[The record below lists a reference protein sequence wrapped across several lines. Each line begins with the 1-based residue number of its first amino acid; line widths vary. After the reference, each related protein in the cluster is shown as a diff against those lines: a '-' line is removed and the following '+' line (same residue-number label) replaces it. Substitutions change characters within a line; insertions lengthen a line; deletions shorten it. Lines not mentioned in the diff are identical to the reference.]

1 MPDGTVVIRLLGR
14 RAARRCQRSAD
25 PETPT
30 MSRTRIASV
39 RPLARASLWLLSGLL
54 ILAGP
59 GWVAEGTAAGPVFI
73 VPIEGEIND
82 IVRDSIQRR
91 VDQARAN
98 GAKTIVFKMHTPGGL
113 VTSALDISKL
123 IKKLPDEGVRTVA
136 WVDDQAYSAGAL
148 ISVASQEI
156 VMAPAASLGD
166 CAPIMVT
173 PVGGLEDLGQT
184 ERAKAESPILQEFRD
199 SAARNGYDQ
208 LLCRAMVTVGTETWW
223 IEGADRSERRF
234 VDNAEKKR
242 LIDDAP
248 ADERA
253 WKLVE
258 SYQTARGGAVIP
270 LDQPIDRENE
280 LLTVGTD
287 EAVAFGLARAVVS
300 NVDELSAY
308 LQSGTPVL
316 LNQSGWETFA
326 LWLNS
331 PLVRGILF
339 VIMLIGGYLEFQS
352 PGLLAPGVVA
362 LIALTIFL
370 AAPYAAG
377 LADVWT
383 ILVLAVGVVLLA
395 VELFILPGFGI
406 AGISGIVLILVALV
420 GTFVPGE
427 PGAPPFSLPTLQG
440 TWDALRT
447 GILVLALS
455 ITVSAFG
462 ILLLARFLPE
472 IAARRGLFMR
482 PAEGASSPVPDPYAS
497 IAREGDIGLVV
508 APLRPGGQ
516 ARFGIHVVD
525 VSSQGE
531 FVDSGRKI
539 QVLSRNGPTILVRPL
554 PDDVT

>member
-1 MPDGTVVIRLLGR
+1 MTRRPVASARLL
-14 RAARRCQRSAD
+14 
-25 PETPT
+25 
-30 MSRTRIASV
+30 TRGTAW
-39 RPLARASLWLLSGLL
+39 LAGALL
-54 ILAGP
+54 IATVP
-59 GWVAEGTAAGPVFI
+59 GWTGDPLPGGPVYI

-82 IVRDSIQRR
+82 IVRDSVERR
-91 VDQARAN
+91 VEQARQS
-98 GAKTIVFKMHTPGGL
+98 GAKLIVFRMDTPGGL

-156 VMAPAASLGD
+156 VMSPAASLGD

-223 IEGADRSERRF
+223 LENTGGNERRF
-234 VDNAEKKR
+234 VDTPEKKR
-242 LIDDAP
+242 LIDDTP
-248 ADERA
+248 AEQRS

-258 SYQTARGGAVIP
+258 SYTSARGGVVVP

-287 EAVAFGLARAVVS
+287 EAVAFGLAQAVVGS
-300 NVDELSAY
+300 AAELATY
-308 LQSGTPVL
+308 LQSPEPIQL
-316 LNQSGWETFA
+316 QASGWEVFA

-339 VIMLIGGYLEFQS
+339 VIMMIGAYLEFQS
-352 PGLLAPGVVA
+352 PGLIAPGVVA

-377 LADVWT
+377 LADIWT
-383 ILVLAVGVVLLA
+383 ILVLVAGVVLLA

-406 AGISGIVLILVALV
+406 AGIAGIALILVALV
-420 GTFVPGE
+420 GTFVPNE

-447 GILVLALS
+447 GIIVLAIS
-455 ITVSAFG
+455 ITVAAFG
-462 ILLLARFLPE
+462 IMLLARFLPE
-472 IAARRGLFMR
+472 MAARRGLFMR
-482 PAEGASSPVPDPYAS
+482 PAEGASAPIPDPYAS
-497 IAREGDIGLVV
+497 VAREGDIGVVV

-516 ARFGIHVVD
+516 ARFGVHVVD

-531 FVDSGRKI
+531 FVDAGRRI
-539 QVLSRNGPTILVRPL
+539 QVLLHNGPTILVRPL
-554 PDDVT
+554 PDDLA